1 MLIAI
6 EALIQLFE
14 ILLIVLLG
22 WVEYLLALP
31 RFIIAQDAAVGRIP
45 ITVVLDTEK
54 SLSRFLLLGN
64 LIHLMKS
71 KKIEL

>member
-22 WVEYLLALP
+22 WVEYLLALS

-54 SLSRFLLLGN
+54 LLSRFLLLGN
-64 LIHLMKS
+64 LIHLMKRFS
-71 KKIEL
+71 